1 MIDSIPLWLP
11 VAFLLVAFV
20 YAAAGFGGGSAYL
33 AVLAMTAIPFQALP
47 QIALVCNVVVTLGG
61 VWHFYRGG
69 HLTIKRVLPFFVLS
83 IPLAYVGG
91 QIEIGQQAFYVLLGG
106 ALVAA
111 GAWMLIPRRRIA
123 VRPLSTRQ
131 EWVFGLFLGAI
142 LGLLSGVTG
151 IGGGVY
157 LAPLLVLTGWT
168 TPKQTAATASLFILV
183 NSAAGLAGHLVK
195 SVYIGWTIVPLVAAA
210 LIGGQIG
217 SRVGSYRLSGVAVQR
232 LLAAIIIVVGVRSLW
247 KAI

>member
-47 QIALVCNVVVTLGG
+47 EIALVCNVVVTLGG

-69 HLTIKRVLPFFVLS
+69 HLSVKRVLPFFVLS
-83 IPLAYVGG
+83 IPMAFIGG
-91 QIEIGQQAFYVLLGG
+91 QIELGQQAFYVLLGG

-111 GAWMLIPRRRIA
+111 GVWMLIPRRGGA
-123 VRPLSTRQ
+123 VRPLSSRQ
-131 EWVFGLFLGAI
+131 EWAFGLVLGAV
-142 LGLLSGVTG
+142 LGLLSGMTG

-157 LAPLLVLTGWT
+157 LAPLLLLTGWT
-168 TPKQTAATASLFILV
+168 TPKQTAATAALFIMV

-195 SVYIGWTIVPLVAAA
+195 SVHIGWTIVPLAAAA

-217 SRVGSYRLSGVAVQR
+217 SRLGSYRLSGVAVQR